1 MVRIAIVALELGRA
15 FAEVLVFPDFGKA
28 IVPLHRFPQTRCVYS
43 NLVGKRL
50 DRGRLNKIATPDE
63 LAPAASSRRDA
74 AETVFLDEFTV
85 TDEPRWNGGYCPLR
99 AVHADDEFV
108 RSEEHTS

>member
-1 MVRIAIVALELGRA
+1 MARGRKQREGESRPPTQARPALSGAPIAIETIILS
-15 FAEVLVFPDFGKA
+15 
-28 IVPLHRFPQTRCVYS
+28 FPQTRCVYS

-108 RSEEHTS
+108 V